1 MNQLS
6 FPPSRPSIL
15 GFFCIRAARLA
26 FAGLFAV
33 LVVACGNSGCAIR
46 GKSHQRPSD
55 PSNVRSILQP
65 RIKADWQKTFIEQAK
80 ELKALEAWG
89 LFSVGGWADDGQTM
103 IFVLT
108 DGSAKVVA
116 VLPGSREAVTLRPV
130 SPADVVLL
138 RKELAGLDGLEDH
151 VEAGFDAV
159 QYEAVHLV
167 PVESETRLDVKTRIM
182 VVRAT
187 QKTAP
192 KHLAFLQAFK
202 AIRQARADQ

>member
-1 MNQLS
+1 MDQLFSPAS
-6 FPPSRPSIL
+6 FY
-15 GFFCIRAARLA
+15 GFICFRALRLA

-46 GKSHQRPSD
+46 AKAHQSASPN
-55 PSNVRSILQP
+55 PRSILAP

-80 ELKALEAWG
+80 ELKAVEAWG

-103 IFVLT
+103 IFVLM

-116 VLPGSREAVTLRPV
+116 ALPGSRAAVTLKPV

-138 RKELAGLDGLEDH
+138 RKDMAGLDGLEDH
-151 VEAGFDAV
+151 VEPGFDAI

-182 VVRAT
+182 MVRAT
-187 QKTAP
+187 EKTAP
-192 KHLAFLQAFK
+192 KHFAFLQALK